1 MEEHHT
7 FNNQPAEN
15 ATDNGQRK
23 SLSIGQLMLRRFF
36 RHKLAMSG
44 AVVVLIFI
52 AMAIF
57 AEFFTPVAPF
67 RYGELE
73 YAPPQRVHMVRDG
86 RLQRPF
92 VYGIVREFDPATF
105 QTTYTEDKETVH
117 PIRFFVRGYEY
128 RLLGLIPTDIHLFG
142 LEDAE
147 GPYLLGTDHLGR
159 DLLSRIIYG
168 SRISLGVA
176 FSAVWLGLILGV
188 FFGGISGYFGGIP
201 DMIIQRVIEVIM
213 SVPQLPLWMALS
225 AAIPIDWPIER
236 RYMAI
241 VVILSFIGWTGLA
254 RVVRG
259 KFISLREEDFIIAAR
274 SYSTPT
280 LRIIRMHMVPNFLSY
295 ILVNLTLSIPALIL
309 TETSLGFLGL
319 GLRPPAISW
328 GVLLQRAQSFQTVA
342 MYPWILLPSVFVVI
356 AVLAFNFVGDGLR
369 DAADPFQKL

>member
-44 AVVVLIFI
+44 AVVLLIFI